1 MDIIS
6 KYKKQKKVSNFAII
20 TISFILAITINFFI
34 INNTNLSN
42 TLKANLLESEIKQ
55 NTGDLYLESN

>member
-42 TLKANLLESEIKQ
+42 TLKANLLESEIRQ